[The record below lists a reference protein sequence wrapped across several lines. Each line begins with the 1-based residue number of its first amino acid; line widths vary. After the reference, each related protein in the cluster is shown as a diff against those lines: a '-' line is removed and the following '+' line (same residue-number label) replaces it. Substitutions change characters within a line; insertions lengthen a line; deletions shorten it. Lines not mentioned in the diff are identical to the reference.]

1 MKKVFFLTTFLFA
14 TLMMNAQTS
23 IKQENMKEDGPMV
36 EMQTNRGRIVLQLYN
51 DTPLHRDNFLKL
63 ASKGFFDGLLFHRVI
78 EKFMIQGG
86 DPDSRKAKPGMMLG
100 NGSLGYKIPAEFRD
114 NRFHKRGALCAAREG
129 DMVNPK
135 KESSSSQFYIVQG
148 QVWSEDDMNMMAKRF
163 KKEFSPEQVKAY
175 TTVGGA
181 PHLDGD
187 YTVFGEV
194 VEGMEVVDKIASA
207 PRDRNDRPLED
218 VRILSVKVLKK

>member
-1 MKKVFFLTTFLFA
+1 M
-14 TLMMNAQTS
+14 
-23 IKQENMKEDGPMV
+23 
-36 EMQTNRGRIVLQLYN
+36 
-51 DTPLHRDNFLKL
+51 
-63 ASKGFFDGLLFHRVI
+63 
-78 EKFMIQGG
+78 
-86 DPDSRKAKPGMMLG
+86 
-100 NGSLGYKIPAEFRD
+100 
-114 NRFHKRGALCAAREG
+114 
-129 DMVNPK
+129 
-135 KESSSSQFYIVQG
+135 QG
-148 QVWSEDDMNMMAKRF
+148 QIWSEDDLNMMAKRF